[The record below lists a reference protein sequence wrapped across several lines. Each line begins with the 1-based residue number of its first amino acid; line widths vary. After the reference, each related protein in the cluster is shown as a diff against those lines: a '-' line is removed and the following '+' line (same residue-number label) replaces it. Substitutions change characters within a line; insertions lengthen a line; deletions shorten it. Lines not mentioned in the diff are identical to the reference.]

1 MLDVFM
7 FAINAILP
15 IIILIALGY
24 LLKKYNF
31 LTDEFLKVGN
41 KFVFKV
47 GLLCL
52 LFINVYSIES
62 FSEIDWS
69 IVIFSVSCI
78 FLIFG
83 LGMLYVKFFIPEN
96 KQKGVVLQCLFRS
109 NYAIIGL
116 PLAASLGGDKGL
128 EVAAILS
135 AFSIPTFNI
144 LAVLALSMYSDGK
157 ADYKKVLL
165 NICKNPLII
174 GVVAGLISLGIRSL
188 IPLNENGQ
196 LVFSFSRDLK
206 FLYKSIENIS
216 KIASPLALIVLGG
229 TFNFSQTKG
238 MLKQVISGTVGRTVL
253 VPLITISAAVL
264 LSKYTTV
271 VNFDKSVYPALIA
284 LFASPVAVSSAI
296 MAAQMDNDK
305 ELAGQYVVWTS
316 LVSIITIFIIVV
328 ILRTVGLL

>member
-7 FAINAILP
+7 FAFNAILP
-15 IIILIALGY
+15 IILLIALGY
-24 LLKKYNF
+24 FLRQKNF

-47 GLLCL
+47 CLLCL

-62 FSEIDWS
+62 FNDIDWS
-69 IVIFSVSCI
+69 IVIFSVSAI

-135 AFSIPTFNI
+135 AFSIPIFNI
-144 LAVLALSMYSDGK
+144 LAVLALSMYSNGK

-174 GVVAGLISLGIRSL
+174 GVVLGLVALGIRSF
-188 IPLNENGQ
+188 IPLNESGE
-196 LVFSFSRDLK
+196 LVFSFSKDVK
-206 FLYKSIENIS
+206 FLYKAVENIS
-216 KIASPLALIVLGG
+216 KIASPLALVILGG

-238 MLKQVISGTVGRTVL
+238 MLKQVVSGTVGRTII
-253 VPLITISAAVL
+253 VPLITITAAVL
-264 LSKYTTV
+264 LSKYTGFF
-271 VNFDKSVYPALIA
+271 NFDKTVYPALIA

-296 MAAQMDNDK
+296 MAAQMDNDG
-305 ELAGQYVVWTS
+305 ELAGQFVVWTS

-328 ILRTVGLL
+328 ILRSLGLL